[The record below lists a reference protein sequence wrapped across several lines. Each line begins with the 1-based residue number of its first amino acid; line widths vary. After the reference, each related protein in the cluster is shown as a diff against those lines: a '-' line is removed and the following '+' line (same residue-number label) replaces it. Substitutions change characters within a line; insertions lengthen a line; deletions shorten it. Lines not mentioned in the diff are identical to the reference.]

1 VPKTVDELL
10 AEARSRFRRVTA
22 EQAFGEMK
30 ARQALLVDHRT
41 LEQRMAH
48 GDIAGAHRM
57 SLTVLQWR
65 LDPASPWKLPE
76 VADHDARI
84 VVLCQEGYSSSLA
97 PASLHDLGLHRAAD
111 VIGGFDAWLAAGL
124 PVEPYRPDPEPDPAL
139 DATQDP

>member
-1 VPKTVDELL
+1 VPKTVDDLL
-10 AEARSRFRRVTA
+10 AEARSRLHRLSP
-22 EQAFGEMK
+22 EQAFEEMSTG
-30 ARQALLVDHRT
+30 QALLVDHRT

-65 LDPASPWKLPE
+65 LDPASPWKLSE

-97 PASLHDLGLHRAAD
+97 AASLHDLGLRRATD
-111 VIGGFDAWLAAGL
+111 VAGGFDAWRAAGL
-124 PVEPYRPDPEPDPAL
+124 PVEPYRPDPKDDP
-139 DATQDP
+139 THGP